1 MNLIT
6 SFSKTALK
14 SERFKNWFV
23 SESPQDKTVT
33 RSKEPMKLLKD
44 VKCRTQ
50 RYQKSRVPFMT
61 KLLFWQPPLPAPH
74 LELT

>member
-1 MNLIT
+1 MNLIA

-33 RSKEPMKLLKD
+33 RSKEPMKLLED
-44 VKCRTQ
+44 VKCCTQ
-50 RYQKSRVPFMT
+50 RYHDKTFVFASAFACTSPGTDMNYCVS
-61 KLLFWQPPLPAPH
+61 
-74 LELT
+74 